1 MEVIG
6 WQKNEFTPKGETE
19 PVRGFNIFVIEHRR
33 NVEGMAADR
42 LYISEQR
49 ARECGF
55 NPKLG
60 DEVEVSYNRW
70 GKVQSIEVVS

>member
-1 MEVIG
+1 MKVIG
-6 WQKNEFTPKGETE
+6 WQKIEFTPKGETE
-19 PVRGFNIFVIEHRR
+19 PVRGFNIFVTEERR
-33 NVEGMAADR
+33 NVEGEAADR
-42 LYISEQR
+42 LFISEQR

-60 DEVEVSYNRW
+60 DEIEVSYNRW